1 MLSYKLLWI
10 AGAGAAGTLARY
22 SLARMVET
30 VFKTP
35 FPWGVTTV
43 NLLGCFLFGLVWAYT
58 EDHLASAVEIRMAVL
73 TGFMG
78 AFTTFSTLIF
88 DTGMLIKESQWML
101 AMINIAGQNILGLGA
116 LALGFIVVRQIW

>member
-1 MLSYKLLWI
+1 MLSYKLFWI
-10 AGAGAAGTLARY
+10 AGAGAVGTLARY
-22 SLARMVET
+22 TLARAVEN
-30 VFKTP
+30 VFKAP
-35 FPWGVTTV
+35 FPWGVAAV

-58 EDHLASAVEIRMAVL
+58 EDHLTAAVEVRMAVL

-88 DTGMLIKESQWML
+88 DTGMLIKESQWIL
-101 AMINIAGQNILGLGA
+101 AMANIVGQSILGLAA